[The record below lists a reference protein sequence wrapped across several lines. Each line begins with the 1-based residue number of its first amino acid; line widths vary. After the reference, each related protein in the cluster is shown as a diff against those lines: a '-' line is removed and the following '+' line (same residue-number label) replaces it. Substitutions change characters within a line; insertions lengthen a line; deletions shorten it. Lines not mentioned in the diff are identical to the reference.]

1 MMTYAIEISGLAEAV
16 ANATPSKQHA
26 ALQAAMIR
34 QVPEWE
40 DLRLTASRGDTW
52 RQARQVRRADGTLVA
67 EDHEVWLAALLAMH
81 DGNAVRTLR
90 TMQQLN
96 QREGLHLTQCSLV
109 RLYLTAARGSDP
121 DQQVQIEVLLEH
133 EVLDRKLGT
142 DSWRAPDDLH
152 DLVQASEH
160 GLGLADA
167 EKVAVRPDT
176 YRLRRVIDVAR
187 WLEEADAMEAQERAE
202 LRKRIYTVTSSSPD
216 GPSETTM
223 TFDEL
228 NPGWDRYPPSYRRLF
243 DDWKR
248 SSAGSTA
255 ALCDHWFLELSDY
268 TDAKGKRTMMLIPQ
282 WTFAKPLAKVNA
294 RKGGDY
300 EFYGALQKLDR
311 RVGVPFAWYFYM
323 LHGNRVESEAGER
336 VIRAAEEGTIVLPER
351 DYRVLKDWQDRPYS
365 F

>member
-202 LRKRIYTVTSSSPD
+202 LRKRIYTVTSS
-216 GPSETTM
+216 
-223 TFDEL
+223 
-228 NPGWDRYPPSYRRLF
+228 
-243 DDWKR
+243 
-248 SSAGSTA
+248 
-255 ALCDHWFLELSDY
+255 
-268 TDAKGKRTMMLIPQ
+268 
-282 WTFAKPLAKVNA
+282 
-294 RKGGDY
+294 
-300 EFYGALQKLDR
+300 
-311 RVGVPFAWYFYM
+311 
-323 LHGNRVESEAGER
+323 
-336 VIRAAEEGTIVLPER
+336 
-351 DYRVLKDWQDRPYS
+351 
-365 F
+365 